1 MNGISRPRAV
11 VFANHDVGVRCLSAL
26 MAAGIEVA
34 LVVAH
39 DDEPSESIGFA
50 SVVETAAMNDL
61 PVAMP
66 DNAGEAE
73 FVRRVIRLRPDFIFS
88 FYYRQMLPPQLLG
101 TARRGALNMHGS
113 LLPRYRGRAPVNW
126 AVIRGES
133 ETGATLHYMVGSPDA
148 GDIVDQQAVPILPDD
163 TAFDVFQKVTVAA
176 EIVLCRS
183 LPALIA
189 GTAPRIPQ
197 DADRASYYGRRRP
210 EDGAIDW
217 RADAKTVHDLVRGV
231 APPYPGAFTT
241 LAGRRLRVLLTR
253 PEPQRHRRGNEPLL
267 YVEDDACFA
276 DCGAG
281 GVLRLIRLELEGAP
295 IDARTLR
302 DAMPIQGPWRLEP
315 SPEKQLS

>member
-1 MNGISRPRAV
+1 MTSSCPRAV

-34 LVVAH
+34 LVVTH

-50 SVVETAAMNDL
+50 SVVEMAALNDL

-66 DNAGEAE
+66 DDAGDAE
-73 FVRRVIRLRPDFIFS
+73 FIRRVTGLRPDFIFS
-88 FYYRQMLPPQLLG
+88 FYYRQILPPQVLG
-101 TARRGALNMHGS
+101 AARRGALNMHGS

-126 AVIRGES
+126 AVIRGET
-133 ETGATLHYMVGSPDA
+133 ETGATLHYMVDSPDA

-189 GTAPRIPQ
+189 GTAPRIRQ
-197 DADRASYYGRRRP
+197 DAGRASYYGRRRP

-241 LAGRRLRVLLTR
+241 LAERRLRILRTR
-253 PEPQRHRRGNEPLL
+253 REPRRHRRSSEPEIVNEERQP
-267 YVEDDACFA
+267 VSGC
-276 DCGAG
+276 
-281 GVLRLIRLELEGAP
+281 VSAP
-295 IDARTLR
+295 AHTPY
-302 DAMPIQGPWRLEP
+302 APA
-315 SPEKQLS
+315 SSAK